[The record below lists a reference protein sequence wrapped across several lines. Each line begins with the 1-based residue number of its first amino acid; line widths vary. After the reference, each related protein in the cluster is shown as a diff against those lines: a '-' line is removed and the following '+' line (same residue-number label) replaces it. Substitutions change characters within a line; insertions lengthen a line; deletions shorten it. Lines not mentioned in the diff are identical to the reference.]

1 MGCQCLASLME
12 EQWRIH
18 YILYHI
24 IYIILYNCHF
34 NRIATIVVLHRFS
47 PENSWLYNETSWT
60 CWMVME
66 KDMAQS
72 PRFFIM
78 VQRGCTDGGWLG
90 GVKDWSWFHGV
101 RDICILYIYI
111 YRFIVLVYIY
121 IYMCVCIQ
129 IFTYIYICITQITY
143 IYIYIHVFVR
153 DVASFLWP
161 CPQTTWTLYHPL
173 LKESS
178 LTTRYMVRSMWVE
191 GGVSLPCKMPC
202 WKILHLV
209 RWFSHSD
216 FHLLLGFPRPPC
228 YIYASISSHHK
239 IPS

>member
-1 MGCQCLASLME
+1 MFGKSNLGTAGGCKWPCNGLPMFSQFDGRTMKNTLHIISN
-12 EQWRIH
+12 
-18 YILYHI
+18 HI
-24 IYIILYNCHF
+24 IYIILCNCHF

-101 RDICILYIYI
+101 RDICIYYIYI

-121 IYMCVCIQ
+121 IEREREIYSLSVYIY
-129 IFTYIYICITQITY
+129 IYPNIHTHTHIYTYIYIYMCITQITD
-143 IYIYIHVFVR
+143 IYIY
-153 DVASFLWP
+153 
-161 CPQTTWTLYHPL
+161 T
-173 LKESS
+173 
-178 LTTRYMVRSMWVE
+178 YMYLCVM
-191 GGVSLPCKMPC
+191 
-202 WKILHLV
+202 
-209 RWFSHSD
+209 
-216 FHLLLGFPRPPC
+216 
-228 YIYASISSHHK
+228 
-239 IPS
+239 

>member
-1 MGCQCLASLME
+1 MDLAPKVWSCLVNQIWGQLVDANGHVMGCQCLASLME

-18 YILYHI
+18 YILFHI

-111 YRFIVLVYIY
+111 EIYSLGVYIY
-121 IYMCVCIQ
+121 VSKYIYM
-129 IFTYIYICITQITY
+129 CITQITH
-143 IYIYIHVFVR
+143 IYIYMY
-153 DVASFLWP
+153 
-161 CPQTTWTLYHPL
+161 LYV
-173 LKESS
+173 
-178 LTTRYMVRSMWVE
+178 M
-191 GGVSLPCKMPC
+191 
-202 WKILHLV
+202 
-209 RWFSHSD
+209 
-216 FHLLLGFPRPPC
+216 
-228 YIYASISSHHK
+228 
-239 IPS
+239 